1 MTWLIVL
8 KVILLVRQMLKKI
21 KWINE
26 IRKVEINGK
35 RLFESEKKL
44 LTLFDNLLKTFLI
57 KLIMKVIVVLKMKL

>member
-1 MTWLIVL
+1 
-8 KVILLVRQMLKKI
+8 MLKKLNEL
-21 KWINE
+21 NE

-35 RLFESEKKL
+35 RLCESEKKL